1 MAPYYR
7 ALITVYQQTP
17 TSPIAPTSPTI
28 ASRQFQIPMPE
39 DKTLLEKM
47 EKANKEEL
55 DKLDERLAEAEKT
68 EGEMEIA
75 DALRARANYLTRI
88 GDKVRVFSSIY
99 IGISILKLLNLCRI
113 DQERLRSLLLKKLL
127 VLDQKSTLFLPS

>member
-99 IGISILKLLNLCRI
+99 DGISVLKLLNLCRI
-113 DQERLRSLLLKKLL
+113 DQ
-127 VLDQKSTLFLPS
+127 